1 MFSPLMKWMKANNI
15 LPRIS
20 DTEREALEAGTV
32 WIDGEYFRGNPDF
45 DKILADPYSQLSDEE
60 QAFLDGP
67 VEELLGMIDRYD
79 VNRTRRIPDEILSFL
94 KREGFMS
101 FLIPKEYG
109 GKAFSSLAISTIL
122 TKISPV
128 NATVGTFVV
137 IPNSLGAAELIKHYG
152 TQEQKDSYL
161 PKLAAGEYV
170 PCFGL
175 TEPTAG
181 SDAASIKAEGE
192 VFKDGD
198 EVKIRLNFRK
208 RYITLAP
215 VANLVTLACKLHDP
229 DKLLGKGEDL
239 GITCVLIHKDTP
251 GFESGDHHV
260 PIGEPFYNG
269 PLVGKDVIVPASNII
284 GGAEKAGQGWRM
296 LMEQL
301 AGGRAISL
309 PAGAIGAAKLVSA
322 ATGPYSMIRRQFSF
336 PIGRMEGVESKVA
349 KINALTYL
357 MEGARIHACSALDNG
372 EQPPVVSAVLKAW
385 TTEIARD
392 LGTDGMDI
400 FAGAGVMQGP
410 NNILGAGYA
419 SSAVGVTVE
428 GANIMT
434 RTLITFG
441 QGATRCHPYALN
453 VVNAVE
459 ADDVDA
465 FRSNLLAWF
474 GHFFTVIGRTLV
486 RGVTRGWSVP
496 MPKDVHGATKV
507 HYRRLGWSA
516 SRFAMLTNIAMF
528 ALGGKLKARGNLTG
542 RYADALAWM
551 ILATGALR
559 RFEAEGARR
568 DDLPLVH
575 YSVQYALA
583 KVQEAF
589 EGIYANF
596 DGPVGAVMR
605 VVVLWWV
612 RINPVGAFPN
622 DKLSHKAALT
632 TQSYGEQYKRLHE
645 GVYFPPGDR
654 PGFGRLVNTF
664 KLMADAE
671 PALQK
676 VVMAQKAQKL
686 PRGEPEQMAQEAAQQ
701 GIITRDEANRISA
714 AFEARLHNVE
724 VDVFTPEQYFETSKG
739 QDGIYFGV
747 PPVVSPKKSRASKA
761 EKAAAA

>member
-1 MFSPLMKWMKANNI
+1 MFSPLMKWMKSNNI

-20 DTEREALEAGTV
+20 DTERQALEAGTV

-45 DKILADPYSQLSDEE
+45 DKILASPYSQLTDEE

-67 VEELLGMIDRYD
+67 VNELLDMVDRYD

-152 TQEQKDSYL
+152 TQEQKESYL

-181 SDAASIKAEGE
+181 SDAASIKAEGV
-192 VFKDGD
+192 VFKEGD
-198 EVKIRLNFRK
+198 EVKIKLNFRK

-215 VANLVTLACKLHDP
+215 VANLVTLACNLHDP
-229 DKLLGKGEDL
+229 DDLLGKGEYP

-251 GFESGDHHV
+251 GFENGDHHL

-269 PLVGKDVIVPASNII
+269 PLVGKDVIVPADNII

-322 ATGPYSMIRRQFSF
+322 ATGPYSMIRQQFSF
-336 PIGRMEGVESKVA
+336 PIGRMEGVESKIA
-349 KINALTYL
+349 KINALTY
-357 MEGARIHACSALDNG
+357 MMDGARVHACSAIDNG

-385 TTEIARD
+385 TTEVARQ

-410 NNILGAGYA
+410 NNILGSGYTSA
-419 SSAVGVTVE
+419 AVGVTVE

-453 VVNAVE
+453 VVNAAE
-459 ADDVDA
+459 ADDVEA

-474 GHFFTVIGRTLV
+474 GHFFATTGRSLV
-486 RGVTRGWSVP
+486 RSITRGWSVP
-496 MPKDVHGATKV
+496 MPQDVHGATKV
-507 HYRRLGWSA
+507 HYRRLGWAA
-516 SRFAMLTNIAMF
+516 SRFSMLTNIAMF

-551 ILATGALR
+551 ILASGALR

-568 DDLPLVH
+568 DDLPLLH
-575 YSVQYALA
+575 YSVQYAMA
-583 KVQEAF
+583 QVQEAF

-596 DGPVGAVMR
+596 DGPVGAALR
-605 VVVLWWV
+605 VLGLWWV
-612 RINPVGAFPN
+612 RINPVGSLPDDA
-622 DKLSHKAALT
+622 LSHKAALT
-632 TQSYGEQYKRLHE
+632 TQTYGEQYKRLHD
-645 GVYFPPGDR
+645 GVYFPPADQ

-664 KLMADAE
+664 RLMADAE

-676 VVMAQKAQKL
+676 VVMAQKADKL
-686 PRGEPEQMAQEAAQQ
+686 PRGEPELMAPEAAKAD
-701 GIITRDEANRISA
+701 IISRDEANRIA
-714 AFEARLHNVE
+714 AAYEARLLNIE

-739 QDGIYFGV
+739 QNGIYFGV
-747 PPVVSPKKSRASKA
+747 PPAAPKKARVTKAKA
-761 EKAAAA
+761 EAA

>member
-1 MFSPLMKWMKANNI
+1 MFSPLMKWMKSNNI

-20 DTEREALEAGTV
+20 DTERQALEAGTV
-32 WIDGEYFRGNPDF
+32 WIDGEFFRGNPDF
-45 DKILADPYSQLSDEE
+45 DTILASPYSQLTDEE

-67 VEELLGMIDRYD
+67 VNELLGMLDRYD
-79 VNRTRRIPDEILSFL
+79 INRTRRIPDEVLSFL

-101 FLIPKEYG
+101 FLIPKAYG

-152 TQEQKDSYL
+152 TEAQKDNYL

-215 VANLVTLACKLHDP
+215 IANLVTLACNLHDP
-229 DKLLGKGEDL
+229 DNLLGKGESP

-251 GFESGDHHV
+251 GFESGDHHL

-269 PLVGKDVIVPASNII
+269 PLVGKDVVVPADNII
-284 GGAEKAGQGWRM
+284 GGAEKAGEGWRM

-309 PAGAIGAAKLVSA
+309 PAGAIGAAKVVSA
-322 ATGPYSMIRRQFSF
+322 ATGPYSMIRQQFSI
-336 PIGRMEGVESKVA
+336 PIGRMEGIESKIA
-349 KINALTYL
+349 KINALTY
-357 MEGARIHACSALDNG
+357 MMDGARIAACSAIDNG

-385 TTEIARD
+385 TTEVARQ

-410 NNILGAGYA
+410 NNILGPGY
-419 SSAVGVTVE
+419 SSAPVGVTVE

-474 GHFFTVIGRTLV
+474 GHFFANIGRTLL
-486 RGVTRGWSVP
+486 RGLTRGWSVP
-496 MPKDVHGATKV
+496 MPGNVHSATRV
-507 HYRRLGWSA
+507 HYRRLGWAA
-516 SRFAMLTNIAMF
+516 SRFSMLTNIAMF

-551 ILATGALR
+551 ILASGALR

-568 DDLPLVH
+568 DDLPLLH

-583 KVQEAF
+583 QVQDAF

-605 VVVLWWV
+605 VLSLWWV
-612 RINPVGAFPN
+612 RINPIGTLPN
-622 DKLSHKAALT
+622 DALSHKAALT
-632 TQSYGEQYKRLHE
+632 TQTYGEQYKRLHD
-645 GVYFPPGDR
+645 GVYFPAADR
-654 PGFGRLVNTF
+654 PGFGRLFATF
-664 KLMADAE
+664 KLMAEAE
-671 PALQK
+671 PGLQK
-676 VVMAQKAQKL
+676 IIQAQRNKKL
-686 PRGEPEQMAQEAAQQ
+686 PRGTPELLAEDAAQQ
-701 GIITRDEANRISA
+701 AIISREEATRVTA
-714 AFEARLHNVE
+714 AYAARLHNIE

-739 QDGIYFGV
+739 QSGIYFGV
-747 PPVVSPKKSRASKA
+747 PP
-761 EKAAAA
+761 AAAKTRHAPNAKTEAA